1 MLAILVRTCS
11 MTVLQ
16 VSNDPKGHIALGDA
30 WFEVFK
36 SKISNLRLLDCHSS
50 PRRVNGS
57 RGELEGRT
65 GGPARPQLAM
75 ASKSSPPQ

>member
-1 MLAILVRTCS
+1 MLAILVCTRS

-36 SKISNLRLLDCHSS
+36 SKISILKLQDCHSS
-50 PRRVNGS
+50 PRRVNCS
-57 RGELEGRT
+57 QGELEGRT
-65 GGPARPQLAM
+65 GGPACPQLAM
-75 ASKSSPPQ
+75 ASKNSPPQ